1 MKHLKLRTFD
11 RRTVEG
17 QRKTLGFDPKNIQPT
32 STSLKDAEKN
42 LVTRCLAGEQKA
54 WEEICRSYHDTVA
67 NVASWEKW
75 RFDPY
80 ELEDVT
86 QDIMLEIV
94 TSLKNFKFK
103 SDLRTF
109 IYRIA
114 VHTCIGRLKKK
125 LTLKRIN
132 QSVLVHIDTIESGRG
147 EHCGHLCVDMSK
159 NQEQLLLEREML
171 HRVMSMLLR
180 MDENCKDLIM
190 QRYFAE
196 APFEEIARKTGIKT
210 NTLVIRLK
218 RYLIRFQSILNEEMW
233 TSNPYWRRGTFSRKN
248 YSGQASALNVSS

>member
-1 MKHLKLRTFD
+1 MDHLKFRTFD
-11 RRTVEG
+11 RKPVEG
-17 QRKTLGFDPKNIQPT
+17 LRKTFGFNPKKIQPN
-32 STSLKDAEKN
+32 STSLKDAERN

-54 WEEICRSYHDTVA
+54 WEEICRSYRGTIA

-75 RFDPY
+75 RFDQH
-80 ELEDVT
+80 ELEDVS

-114 VHTCIGRLKKK
+114 VHTCIGRLKKR

-132 QSVLVHIDTIESGRG
+132 QSVLVHIDPIESGRG

-159 NQEQLLLEREML
+159 NQEELLLEKEML
-171 HRVMSMLLR
+171 HRIVGTLQS
-180 MDENCKDLIM
+180 MDEDCKDLIM
-190 QRYFAE
+190 QRCFAE
-196 APFEEIARKTGIKT
+196 VPFQEIARKTGIKT
-210 NTLVIRLK
+210 NTLVARLK
-218 RYLIRFQSILNEEMW
+218 RYLIRFQTILNEEMW
-233 TSNPYWRRGTFSRKN
+233 TTNPYWRRETFSRKN
-248 YSGQASALNVSS
+248 YSGQASGLNVSS

>member
-1 MKHLKLRTFD
+1 MNHLKFRTFD
-11 RRTVEG
+11 RKKVEG
-17 QRKTLGFDPKNIQPT
+17 QRKTLGFDPEKIQPT
-32 STSLKDAEKN
+32 STSLKDAEKV
-42 LVTRCLAGEQKA
+42 LVGRCLAGEQKA

-75 RFDPY
+75 RFDPH

-103 SDLRTF
+103 SDPRTF

-132 QSVLVHIDTIESGRG
+132 QSVVAHIDTIESGRG

-159 NQEQLLLEREML
+159 NQEELLLEKEML
-171 HRVMSMLLR
+171 HRIMRTLLR
-180 MDENCKDLIM
+180 MDEDCKDLIM

-196 APFEEIARKTGIKT
+196 VPFQEIARKTGIKT

-218 RYLIRFQSILNEEMW
+218 RYLIRFQSILNEERW
-233 TSNPYWRRGTFSRKN
+233 TTNPYWRRGTFSRKN
-248 YSGQASALNVSS
+248 YSEQASGLNVSS